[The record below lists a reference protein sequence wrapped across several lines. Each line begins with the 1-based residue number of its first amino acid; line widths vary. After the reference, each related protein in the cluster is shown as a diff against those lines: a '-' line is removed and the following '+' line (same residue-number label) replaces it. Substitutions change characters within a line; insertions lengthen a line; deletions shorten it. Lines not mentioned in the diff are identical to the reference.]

1 MSMVYIMEIIELI
14 YQEMILIEFGNNQ
27 EKIFILKFIP
37 LKNIF
42 IMLIE

>member
-1 MSMVYIMEIIELI
+1 MAYIMEIIEQI

-37 LKNIF
+37 SKNIF